1 MRERLRLREGQSA
14 HQIERRRRTR
24 IRYLAEGVGL
34 FVIFDL
40 LFMGAHPVHLLFM
53 AIPGL
58 AVGWVCHRLHAGRGR
73 YTAVAVAAYFMTY
86 GLFGWFS
93 PGPCVVFVCLA
104 MGIGYSHEM
113 MRADGSEG

>member
-1 MRERLRLREGQSA
+1 MREHLRLREGQAA

-24 IRYLAEGVGL
+24 IRYLAEGIGL
-34 FVIFDL
+34 FVIYEL
-40 LFMGAHPVHLLFM
+40 LFMGAHPVHLLSM

-58 AVGWVCHRLHAGRGR
+58 ALGWVCHKLHAGRGR
-73 YTAVAVAAYFMTY
+73 WAALAVAAYFVTY
-86 GLFGWFS
+86 GLCGWFS
-93 PGPCVVFVCLA
+93 PGAFVIFVCLA